1 MTSTTPRTMRLAVAV
16 LATLV
21 VVAVV
26 GPWIAPRGATES
38 GALAAE
44 RLVPPSA
51 AHPLGTDAASRDV
64 LARMVAGTSVS
75 VGIAGIALAVVVL
88 VGAACG
94 GTAALGP
101 RWLDRWL
108 MRIVDAVLALPRILV
123 VLGLVAFTGRLG
135 PVGLGVLLGL
145 TGWAPMARLVRGRL
159 RELDDADFVVAARA
173 VGATPVAIFW
183 RHLLPATGPAVLAA
197 ATVTVATTVPL
208 EAALTYLNV
217 GLAPPTP
224 SWGAILQEAA
234 DRPLDAWWLLLFPS
248 AAIAATVMS
257 VQVIGE
263 RLQPGA
269 RRPHA
274 A

>member
-1 MTSTTPRTMRLAVAV
+1 VTTTTPRTVRAAVFV
-16 LATLV
+16 LAALV
-21 VVAVV
+21 VVAAV

-38 GALAAE
+38 GALTAE

-51 AHPLGTDAASRDV
+51 THPLGTDAASRDV
-64 LARMVAGTSVS
+64 LARMVVGTSVS
-75 VGIAGIALAVVVL
+75 IGIAGIALAVVVI

-94 GTAALGP
+94 GVAALGP
-101 RWLDRWL
+101 RWLDRWI
-108 MRIVDAVLALPRILV
+108 MRVVDAVLALPRVLV
-123 VLGLVAFTGRLG
+123 VLGLVTFTGRLG
-135 PVGLGVLLGL
+135 PPGLGLLLGL

-173 VGATPVAIFW
+173 VGATPAAVFW
-183 RHLLPATGPAVLAA
+183 RHLLPATGPAILAA

-217 GLAPPTP
+217 GLAPPNP

-269 RRPHA
+269 QRPHA
-274 A
+274 T

>member
-1 MTSTTPRTMRLAVAV
+1 MLFRS
-16 LATLV
+16 
-21 VVAVV
+21 
-26 GPWIAPRGATES
+26 
-38 GALAAE
+38 
-44 RLVPPSA
+44 
-51 AHPLGTDAASRDV
+51 
-64 LARMVAGTSVS
+64 TSVS
-75 VGIAGIALAVVVL
+75 VSIAGIALVVVVL

-94 GTAALGP
+94 GAAALGP

-108 MRIVDAVLALPRILV
+108 MGIVDAVLALPRILV
-123 VLGLVAFTGRLG
+123 VLGLVTFTGRLG
-135 PVGLGVLLGL
+135 PAGLGVLLGL

-159 RELDDADFVVAARA
+159 RELEDADFVVAARA
-173 VGATPVAIFW
+173 VGAPPVTIFW
-183 RHLLPATGPAVLAA
+183 RHLLPATGPAILAA
-197 ATVTVATTVPL
+197 ATVTIATTVPL

-224 SWGAILQEAA
+224 SWGAVLQDAA